1 MSGAIPFVRHAH
13 ITASNARCARSQ
25 EQVKPHLFQ
34 HTKHRISQLQTLLGQ
49 RKPAAAPSSDP
60 APASSAA

>member
-1 MSGAIPFVRHAH
+1 MSGTFPPARPAYL
-13 ITASNARCARSQ
+13 TASNARCARSQ

-49 RKPAAAPSSDP
+49 RTPAAAPSSDP
-60 APASSAA
+60 APVSPTA